1 MFYAFILGGGMW
13 RLSVRAILF
22 LVLAGL
28 SGACAVVDQYGSRAY
43 DGNLNTQNAINKE
56 VLVNIVRAS
65 RYQALSWNPA
75 SQITGGQQETL
86 TTGLPTINIG
96 PAQTAA
102 NHIYS
107 ITNSVSSNVT
117 GGFTTAPLSTTAFQV
132 GMLTPVDLKVIAA
145 LSTYYPREVIFYAL
159 IAAIDVKLVSSNNKY
174 ARLINDPEAAYY
186 DVDMPSNLDQTDCYR
201 EFDRIDQ
208 GIFFGRKNGSISCSY
223 AKFRNLLGIL
233 IANGLYTEL
242 VQIPPPQPNQ
252 AQANQSNIV
261 TVGRFC
267 FNKPFVSQE
276 FLIQSTNFPRCGQD
290 KKQNAGGTVQIVTT
304 ETHKREDVI
313 VNTDTKSALRTITT
327 TSNSILP
334 VTGRTFRLNFSGVG
348 AVEITFE
355 MRSPDGFLSYLG
367 SWYRVRDKIEFV
379 GRERPLGGYG
389 SVPAKQIFAEGP
401 YLSVSEGISPSCYS
415 SVNYNG
421 QFYCVPTESTH
432 TSMLMDIAVILR
444 NLNISPTDLNAP
456 ISVKV
461 AN

>member
-1 MFYAFILGGGMW
+1 MW
-13 RLSVRAILF
+13 RSVVRAIPFLLF
-22 LVLAGL
+22 AEL
-28 SGACAVVDQYGSRAY
+28 SGACALVDQYGSRAY
-43 DGNLNTQNAINKE
+43 DGNLNTQNAINQE

-75 SQITGGQQETL
+75 SQIQGGQTETL
-86 TTGLPTINIG
+86 STGLPTINIG

-107 ITNSVSSNVT
+107 ITNSVSSGVT

-132 GMLTPVDLKVIAA
+132 GMLTPVDLKIIAA
-145 LSTYYPREVIFYAL
+145 LSTYYPREVVLYAL
-159 IAAIDVKLVSSNNKY
+159 IAAIDVKLVSSNPKY
-174 ARLINDPEAAYY
+174 ARLINDPGAAYY
-186 DVDMPSNLDQTDCYR
+186 DVDDPSNLNQKECYR
-201 EFDRIDQ
+201 EFDRFGPD
-208 GIFFGRKNGSISCSY
+208 IFFGTKNGSVSCSY
-223 AKFRNLLGIL
+223 AKFRNLLGIM

-242 VQIPPPQPNQ
+242 AQIPAPQPAQ

-276 FLIQSTNFPRCGQD
+276 FIIQNTNFPRCGQD
-290 KKQNAGGTVQIVTT
+290 KKQNAGGTVQVVTT

-334 VTGRTFRLNFSGVG
+334 ITGRTFRLNFTGIG
-348 AVEITFE
+348 PVEITFE

-367 SWYRVRDKIEFV
+367 SWYRVRGKLEFV
-379 GRERPLGGYG
+379 GDERPLSGYG
-389 SVPAKQIFAEGP
+389 SVPAKQIFAGGP
-401 YLSVSEGISPSCYS
+401 YLSISDGVSASCYS
-415 SVNYNG
+415 SVNYSG
-421 QFYCVPTESTH
+421 QSFCVPMEATH